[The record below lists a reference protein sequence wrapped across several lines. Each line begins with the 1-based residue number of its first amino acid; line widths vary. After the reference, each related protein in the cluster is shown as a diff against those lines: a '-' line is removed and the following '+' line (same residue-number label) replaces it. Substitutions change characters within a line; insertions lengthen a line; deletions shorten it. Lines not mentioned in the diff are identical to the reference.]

1 MARKKKD
8 SFSLDDF
15 ISPDWKPEE
24 VQEEKQKLPGLFDYV
39 KDLSFEKKNL
49 AKEIEEQTGK
59 FPSEFV
65 PYVVLKTFGNSV
77 DTVLLANEIN
87 IRFGEI
93 PTEIQYQFYL
103 YGIPKRKRFNKFYS
117 EDKERTEIIKA
128 LMKYFS
134 WGMNE
139 SIINMKMFSKEELKE
154 IVRRTTDE
162 GKAN

>member
-1 MARKKKD
+1 MARRKKED
-8 SFSLDDF
+8 FSLEDF

-24 VQEEKQKLPGLFDYV
+24 TKEEKVKLPGLFDYV

-49 AKEIEEQTGK
+49 AKQIEEETGK

-65 PYVVLKTFGNSV
+65 PYVVLKTFGNSS

-93 PTEIQYQFYL
+93 PADMQYLFYL

-117 EDKERTEIIKA
+117 EDKERTARLKS
-128 LMKYFS
+128 LMTYFS

-139 SIINMKMFSKEELKE
+139 SAINMKMFTEQELNE
-154 IVRRTTDE
+154 IVRRTTNGE
-162 GKAN
+162 